1 MPSRCRSKVVTRRG
15 ATGLMWVCS
24 ALAALWPAA
33 ARADLELTEKEG
45 WKLSIDGR
53 VNSFLSHTWG
63 TGVPPKMPDYTGIDD
78 TPTKDNEI
86 VSTRVRTG
94 FITSVFGLRLK
105 KELQHEITVTGRVA
119 LWMLVA
125 STRAKNDIPPVDARE
140 LYVQIDSP
148 AGQLLAGKNLSLFPR
163 GAILINYEYAHNYG
177 LGHPCSPQL
186 VLGGACGHAGHGT
199 TFPGFNAGII
209 YTTPELGGL
218 ALSLGMY
225 DPSTIAVG
233 RYERTPYP
241 RFEGEL
247 TFKAGDVF
255 HAFGHGFWQRLER
268 TDTDPMTSEQVDKDV
283 SARGLGGGLGVAIG
297 PVRLGGSGYFGK
309 GMGAYLPVENNP
321 IVVDDEGTLRDSF
334 GYYAQSALVI
344 EGTQISAGVGVTQIK
359 KTDFDP
365 DADELDMSGQPG
377 NPKLLKRQLGVS
389 FGVYQQYGPL
399 VFAAE
404 YFRGEYLWHDYGE
417 IEGTEIVVK
426 RPQQA
431 VNFVN
436 AGVTLH
442 W

>member
-1 MPSRCRSKVVTRRG
+1 MQPRRSNVHTRG
-15 ATGLMWVCS
+15 GVAILMWVCS
-24 ALAALWPAA
+24 ALAALWPGT
-33 ARADLELTEKEG
+33 ARAEIELTEKKG
-45 WKLSIDGR
+45 WTLSIDGR

-63 TGVPPKMPDYTGIDD
+63 TGVPPNIPDYTGVDD
-78 TPTKDNEI
+78 TPDKDNDI

-94 FITSVFGLRLK
+94 FMTSIFGLKLHK
-105 KELQHEITVTGRVA
+105 KLEDEISVTGRVA

-140 LYVQIDSP
+140 LYVQIDTP
-148 AGQLLAGKNLSLFPR
+148 AGSLLAGKNLSLFPR
-163 GAILINYEYAHNYG
+163 GAILLNYEYAHNYG

-209 YTTPELGGL
+209 YSTPALAGL
-218 ALSLGMY
+218 QLSLGVY
-225 DPSTIAVG
+225 DPAIIAVG

-241 RFEGEL
+241 RLESEL
-247 TFKAGDVF
+247 TFRAQDVF
-255 HAFGHGFWQRLER
+255 HAFAHGFWQRLER
-268 TDTDPMTSEQVDKDV
+268 TDTDPMTSEQIDKDV
-283 SARGLGGGLGVAIG
+283 SARGVGGGLGLALG
-297 PVRLGGSGYFGK
+297 PVRLGGSAYIGK

-321 IVVDDEGTLRDSF
+321 VVVDDEGTLRDSF
-334 GYYAQSALVI
+334 GYYAQSALLI
-344 EGTQISAGVGVTQIK
+344 RGTQVSAGIGVTQIR

-365 DADELDMSGQPG
+365 DADELDMSGNPG
-377 NPKLLKRQLGVS
+377 NPRLIKRQLGIS
-389 FGVYQQYGPL
+389 FGLYQMFGPL

-404 YFRGEYLWHDYGE
+404 YFRGEYTWHDYGE
-417 IEGTEIVVK
+417 IEGTDIVIK

-436 AGVTLH
+436 AGVTLY